1 LEIAMSNEPITQVNA
16 TQNAQLAR
24 AFFQR
29 FNDND
34 VAGAVELL
42 ADDAT
47 WWLAGK
53 PDKLPGVGLLSR
65 AQIVDV
71 FRRMT
76 AQLPEGL
83 RMTVK
88 GTVAEGD
95 HVAVEVESHGK
106 LKNGRVYENQYHL
119 LMRIRGDKIAAV
131 KEYYDSHHVWDTW
144 YRKD

>member
-1 LEIAMSNEPITQVNA
+1 MSHDTDSSRSTQHNA
-16 TQNAQLAR
+16 RLAR

-53 PDKLPGVGLLSR
+53 PDKLPGVGLLTR

-95 HVAVEVESHGK
+95 QVAVEVESHGR

-119 LMRIRGDKIAAV
+119 LMRLRGDKIAAV

>member
-1 LEIAMSNEPITQVNA
+1 MSNAPITQASA
-16 TQNAQLAR
+16 THNAQLAR

-71 FRRMT
+71 F
-76 AQLPEGL
+76 
-83 RMTVK
+83 
-88 GTVAEGD
+88 
-95 HVAVEVESHGK
+95 
-106 LKNGRVYENQYHL
+106 
-119 LMRIRGDKIAAV
+119 AA
-131 KEYYDSHHVWDTW
+131 
-144 YRKD
+144 